1 MAHYGGLQ
9 AKSQFPNVGEMPG
22 SEEMSESQY
31 GFKYDEYGN
40 TREILVYASGAIVN
54 NISYVNKGTAFN
66 LAERKRLGLEAA
78 LPPAVRSMEH
88 QVENSR
94 IKVNS
99 KNLPIEKFIYVRSLF
114 DRNVALAHALI
125 KSDIE
130 NLMGIIYT
138 PTVGLAVQQYS
149 SMFRQAN
156 GLHFYPGNID
166 QAEDIL
172 RRYLHRD
179 IRVAVVTDNQGI
191 LGIGD
196 QGAGGIAICLGK
208 LMLYTQGAGVAPWHC
223 LPISLDV
230 GTNNEALLADND
242 YLGWRHHRL
251 SGAEYLDFI
260 GRFACAFRN
269 VFPNALCQWEDFSKQ
284 NAFAIRDS
292 YLHDLI
298 SFNDDIQGTGAV
310 TLSGILTAMRIKLE
324 KLEDQVF
331 LVHGAGAG
339 GVGVAEQIGVAL
351 VEAGLSEEEAKERI
365 FTLDSRGVVTTD
377 RKIEEYKLKFAKDK
391 EKIPWLQ
398 DPANLSLL
406 EAVKEAGVTVLIG
419 TSGQGGCFTKEV
431 VEAMAENSDR
441 PVIMPLSNPTSMTE
455 ALPEDIYRWTDGKAL
470 VATGSPFDPV
480 SHNGITH
487 RIGQCNNVFVFPGVG
502 LGVLGSGAREVLPQF
517 FTAAAHAVSSCVSKA
532 EMNEG
537 CLVPPVDT
545 LKDVSA
551 KVALAVAMSAV
562 KNGVSRPCVFSTFQH
577 EGDEARM
584 NELLRKMRWD
594 PEYLPI
600 VAM

>member
-1 MAHYGGLQ
+1 
-9 AKSQFPNVGEMPG
+9 
-22 SEEMSESQY
+22 MSENQY

-40 TREILVYASGAIVN
+40 TREILVYSSGVAVHS
-54 NISYVNKGTAFN
+54 ISFVNKGTAFS

-88 QVENSR
+88 QVENSL

-99 KNLPIEKFIYVRSLF
+99 KEQPIDKFIYLRSLF

-166 QAEDIL
+166 QAENIL

-230 GTNNEALLADND
+230 GTNNEALLADNE

-251 SGAEYLDFI
+251 TGEEYLEFI
-260 GRFACAFRN
+260 GRFAHAFRN

-310 TLSGILTAMRIKLE
+310 TLAGILTAMRIKLE

-339 GVGVAEQIGVAL
+339 GVGIAEQVGVAL
-351 VEAGLSEEEAKERI
+351 VEAGLTEQEAKDRI
-365 FTLDSRGVVTTD
+365 FTIDSRGVVTSD
-377 RKIEEYKLKFAKDK
+377 RDLEEYKYKFAKDK
-391 EKIPWLQ
+391 EQFTWLK
-398 DPANLSLL
+398 DPAKLSLT

-419 TSGQGGCFTKEV
+419 TSGQGGCFTREV
-431 VEAMAENSDR
+431 VEAVLANTDR

-455 ALPEDIYRWTDGKAL
+455 ALPEDIYKWTDGKAL
-470 VATGSPFDPV
+470 VATGSPFEPV
-480 SHNGITH
+480 THNGVTH
-487 RIGQCNNVFVFPGVG
+487 SIGQCNNVFVFPGVG
-502 LGVLGSGAREVLPQF
+502 LGVLGSGARGVLPQF
-517 FTAAAHAVSSCVSKA
+517 FTVAAHAVSSCVSKA
-532 EMNEG
+532 EMEKG

-545 LKDVSA
+545 LKEVSG

-562 KNGVSRPCVFSTFQH
+562 ENGVSRPCVFSSFQH

-584 NELLRKMRWD
+584 AELLRKMRWD

>member
-1 MAHYGGLQ
+1 
-9 AKSQFPNVGEMPG
+9 
-22 SEEMSESQY
+22 MSENQY

-40 TREILVYASGAIVN
+40 TREILVYSSGSSVN
-54 NISYVNKGTAFN
+54 GISYVNKGTAFS

-78 LPPAVRSMEH
+78 LPPAIRSIQH
-88 QVENSR
+88 QVENSL

-99 KNLPIEKFIYVRSLF
+99 REKPIEKFIYLRSLF
-114 DRNVALAHALI
+114 DRNVVLAHAVI
-125 KSDIE
+125 QRDIE

-166 QAEDIL
+166 QAENIL

-223 LPISLDV
+223 LPVSLDV
-230 GTNNEALLADND
+230 GTNNEALLADNE

-251 SGAEYLDFI
+251 TGDAYLEFI
-260 GRFACAFRN
+260 GRFAQAFRN

-284 NAFAIRDS
+284 NAFEIRDA

-298 SFNDDIQGTGAV
+298 SFNDDIQGTGAIS
-310 TLSGILTAMRIKLE
+310 LAAILTAMRIKLE
-324 KLEDQVF
+324 KLKDQVF

-339 GVGVAEQIGVAL
+339 GIGIADQIGVAL
-351 VEAGLSEEEAKERI
+351 VEEGLTEQEARDRI
-365 FTLDSRGVVTTD
+365 FTLDSKGVVTSD
-377 RKIEEYKLKFAKDK
+377 RNLEQYKYKFAKNK
-391 EKIPWLQ
+391 EQFPWLK
-398 DPANLSLL
+398 NSIKSSLL
-406 EAVKEAGVTVLIG
+406 ETVREAGITVLIG
-419 TSGQGGCFTKEV
+419 TSGQGGCFTRDV
-431 VEAMAENSDR
+431 IEAVHANTER
-441 PVIMPLSNPTSMTE
+441 PVIMPLSNPTSIAE
-455 ALPEDIYRWTDGKAL
+455 ALPEDIYKWTDGKAL

-480 SHNGITH
+480 VHRGTTH
-487 RIGQCNNVFVFPGVG
+487 SIGQCNNVFVFPGVG

-517 FTAAAHAVSSCVSKA
+517 FTVAAHAVSASVSKA
-532 EMNEG
+532 DMEAGN
-537 CLVPPVDT
+537 LVPPVGA
-545 LKDVSA
+545 LKEVSG

-562 KNGVSRPCVFSTFQH
+562 ENGVSRRCVFSNFQH
-577 EGDEARM
+577 EEDEARM
-584 NELLRKMRWD
+584 AELLRKMRWD
-594 PEYLPI
+594 PVYLPI